1 MTPRRA
7 PEAGPLTAEAIVAA
21 TEDVLRRYGPAK
33 ATVVD
38 VARALN
44 VSHGSVYRHFASKTE
59 LREAVAR
66 GWLARATAGLA
77 DITDGDRPAPE
88 RLHDWLRELSAIKRR
103 KVLDEPEMFATY
115 SALIPEDGPVVTD
128 HLANLTGQITR
139 ILADGVA
146 SGDFRAADP
155 PATARAVLD
164 ATARFHDPAHAQ
176 EWTSPTIDDEFEAV
190 VALLLAGLA

>member
-7 PEAGPLTAEAIVAA
+7 PEAGPLTAEAIIAA

-66 GWLARATAGLA
+66 GWLARVTAGLA
-77 DITDGDRPAPE
+77 DIAASDRPAPE
-88 RLHDWLRELSAIKRR
+88 RLHDWLRELAVIKRR
-103 KVLDEPEMFATY
+103 KVLDDPEMFATY
-115 SALIPEDGPVVTD
+115 SALIPGDSPVAAD
-128 HLANLTGQITR
+128 HLAYLAGQVAR
-139 ILADGVA
+139 ILADGMA
-146 SGDFRAADP
+146 SGEFRAADP
-155 PATARAVLD
+155 PTTARAVLD
-164 ATARFHDPAHAQ
+164 ATSRFHAPAHAR